1 MEKDMNLATAFAEL
15 NRIFA
20 GNGMDD
26 YNFELAKPFTDYIA
40 GLWQINA
47 RQCMILSCMLTSM
60 GEEMTTGQIASH
72 IGIDNLMALTLQQDI
87 DGLAEK
93 GYLVVTKNPQ
103 GVNWEQT
110 LIISSSVIYAIRYNR
125 EVETDV
131 YKHLTAWDVMGDF
144 ADITRKCDYGEM
156 DYPILVNNIHL
167 TLKETQHLHF
177 SRRLLDYRLTKDEL
191 VLLII
196 ACVHLVMD
204 EEPIIT
210 PSDYDDII
218 PKGRCRMVQL
228 MFKHKVGNLQGC
240 GLMELYDDTE
250 DVFRITDEFKY
261 DLLSE
266 YENVMATK
274 ETAAQDTAQDT
285 ADKDDGAK
293 DEKTEGIVEKKLF
306 YNSTEQVQ
314 IDRLTNLLN
323 EEKYS
328 EIKMR
333 IKKSGMRMAFTCLF
347 YGAPG
352 TGKTETVMQLARKT
366 GRKVITV
373 NLSTLKSMW
382 VGESEK
388 NIQKVFDEY
397 KATVEKSEM
406 TPILL
411 FNEADGIFG
420 KRYKRVDS
428 EAEQSA
434 NTIQNI
440 ILQNME
446 QFDGI
451 LIATTNLTE
460 NLDNAFERR
469 FLYKIEFNRP
479 SLDVRKKI
487 WQSMIPELS
496 VVDCNLLARKYS
508 FSGGQ
513 MENIARKAFI
523 DSLLYDNPVNV
534 DMVTRLCDE
543 ENINKNGNGFQVSN
557 KYMAL

>member
-446 QFDGI
+446 QLDGI
-451 LIATTNLTE
+451 LVATTNLTE

-487 WQSMIPELS
+487 WQSMMPELS

>member
-15 NRIFA
+15 NGIFA

-446 QFDGI
+446 QLDGI

>member
-93 GYLVVTKNPQ
+93 GYIVVTKNPQ

-240 GLMELYDDTE
+240 GLMELYNDTE
-250 DVFRITDEFKY
+250 DVFRITDKFKY

-446 QFDGI
+446 QLDGI

-487 WQSMIPELS
+487 WQSMMPELS

>member
-20 GNGMDD
+20 GKGMDD
-26 YNFELAKPFTDYIA
+26 YNFELAKPFTDYIS
-40 GLWQINA
+40 GLWDINA
-47 RQCMILSCMLTSM
+47 RQCMLLSCMLTSM

-72 IGIDNLMALTLQQDI
+72 IGIDNLMSLTLQKDI
-87 DGLAEK
+87 DGLVGK
-93 GYLVVTKNPQ
+93 GYVVVTKNPR

-110 LIISSSVIYAIRYNR
+110 LMLSSSVIYAIRYNKQ
-125 EVETDV
+125 VETDV

-167 TLKETQHLHF
+167 TLKETRHLHF
-177 SRRLLDYRLTKDEL
+177 SRRLLDYKLTNDEL
-191 VLLII
+191 MLLII

-204 EEPIIT
+204 EEETIT
-210 PSDYDDII
+210 PYDYDDII
-218 PKGRCRMVQL
+218 PKGRCRMLQL
-228 MFKHKVGNLQGC
+228 MFKHKVGNLKGC
-240 GLMELYDDTE
+240 GLMELCDE
-250 DVFRITDEFKY
+250 SEGVFRITDDFKY

-266 YENVMATK
+266 YENVMDSKDNTNQESTK
-274 ETAAQDTAQDT
+274 ETADEVDTAN
-285 ADKDDGAK
+285 
-293 DEKTEGIVEKKLF
+293 DEKTEEIVEKTLF
-306 YNSTEQVQ
+306 YNPTEQVQ
-314 IDRLTNLLN
+314 IDRLANLLS

-388 NIQKVFDEY
+388 NIQKVFDDY
-397 KATVEKSEM
+397 KETVAKSEL

-446 QFDGI
+446 QLDGI

-479 SLDVRKKI
+479 SLEVRKKI
-487 WQSMIPELS
+487 WQSMMPELS

-534 DMVTRLCDE
+534 DMVAKLCDE
-543 ENINKNGNGFQVSN
+543 ENINKNGNGFQISN
-557 KYMAL
+557 KYIKL

>member
-1 MEKDMNLATAFAEL
+1 MNLATAFAEL

-446 QFDGI
+446 QLDGI
-451 LIATTNLTE
+451 LVATTNLTE

-487 WQSMIPELS
+487 WQSMMPELS

>member
-1 MEKDMNLATAFAEL
+1 MNLATAFAEL

-446 QFDGI
+446 QLDGI

-479 SLDVRKKI
+479 ALDVRKKI

>member
-15 NRIFA
+15 NRIFE
-20 GNGMDD
+20 GNGMDV
-26 YNFELAKPFTDYIA
+26 YNFELAKPFTAYNA

-93 GYLVVTKNPQ
+93 GYIVVTKNPQ

-314 IDRLTNLLN
+314 IDRLTNLLS

-446 QFDGI
+446 QLDGI

-487 WQSMIPELS
+487 WQSMMPELS

>member
-1 MEKDMNLATAFAEL
+1 MNLATAFAEL

-446 QFDGI
+446 QLDGI

>member
-285 ADKDDGAK
+285 ADKDEGAK

-446 QFDGI
+446 QLDGI

>member
-47 RQCMILSCMLTSM
+47 RQCMILSWMLTSM

-446 QFDGI
+446 QLDGI

>member
-446 QFDGI
+446 QLDGI